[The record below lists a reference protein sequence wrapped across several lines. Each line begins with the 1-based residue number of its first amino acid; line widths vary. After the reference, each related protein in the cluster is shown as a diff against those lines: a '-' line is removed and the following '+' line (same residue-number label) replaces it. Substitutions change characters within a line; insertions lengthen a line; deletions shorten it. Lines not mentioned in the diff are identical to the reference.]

1 MTVDGLSAGEVAR
14 QLGVAV
20 TTLRTWHQRYGLG
33 PTGHT
38 PGRHRRYT
46 ADDLTLLERM
56 RELITR
62 GVPPARAARH
72 VLGVRAPDAPARD
85 GGGRAIG
92 VGRSHPA
99 ARGLAR
105 AALRLDA
112 AAITEL
118 LGEQVARTGVVRTW
132 EDIVA
137 PVLRGIGA
145 RYAATGALVEVEHLL
160 SACAAAALAAVPRP
174 DSAGPPRVLLGCAD
188 EELHSLP
195 IEALAAGLAQAGLA
209 VRQLGARVPPR
220 ALREAVRRTGPA
232 AVALWAH
239 ADRYAVPA
247 QLLDLTELPD
257 PPALLI
263 AAGPGWDAVRLPR
276 SVHRPRTLSEAVAI
290 LAAVS
295 S

>member
-1 MTVDGLSAGEVAR
+1 M
-14 QLGVAV
+14 
-20 TTLRTWHQRYGLG
+20 
-33 PTGHT
+33 

-46 ADDLTLLERM
+46 ADDLTVLERM

-72 VLGVRAPDAPARD
+72 VLGARAPDAPARD
-85 GGGRAIG
+85 GSARAPHASARDGGGRAIR
-92 VGRSHPA
+92 VGRSNPA

-112 AAITEL
+112 VAITEL
-118 LGEQVARTGVVRTW
+118 LGEQLATTGVVRTW
-132 EDIVA
+132 EDVVA

-145 RYAATGALVEVEHLL
+145 RHAATGALVEVEHLL
-160 SACAAAALAAVPRP
+160 SACASAALAAVPRP
-174 DSAGPPRVLLGCAD
+174 EDAGPARVLLGCAD

-195 IEALAAGLAQAGLA
+195 IEALAAGLAQAGLP

-257 PPALLI
+257 PPSLLV
-263 AAGPGWDAVRLPR
+263 AAGPGWDAVRLPL
-276 SVHRPRTLSEAVAI
+276 SVNRPRTLSEAVAI
-290 LAAVS
+290 LAAGS
-295 S
+295 Y

>member
-33 PTGHT
+33 PTGHV
-38 PGRHRRYT
+38 PGQHRRYT
-46 ADDLTLLERM
+46 ADDLTLLARM

-62 GVPPARAARH
+62 GIPPARAARN
-72 VLGVRAPDAPARD
+72 VLGVREPDTPARD

-112 AAITEL
+112 AAVAGL
-118 LGEQVARTGVVRTW
+118 LREQLAATGVTRTW
-132 EDIVA
+132 EDVVA

-145 RYAATGALVEVEHLL
+145 RHASTGALVEVEHLL
-160 SACAAAALAAVPRP
+160 SACVSAALAAVPRP
-174 DSAGPPRVLLGCAD
+174 EDAGPPRVLLGCAD

-195 IEALAAGLAQAGLA
+195 IEALAAGLAQAGLP

-263 AAGPGWDAVRLPR
+263 AAGPGWDAVRLPLT
-276 SVHRPRTLSEAVAI
+276 VNRPRTLSEAVAI
-290 LAAVS
+290 LAAGS
-295 S
+295 Y